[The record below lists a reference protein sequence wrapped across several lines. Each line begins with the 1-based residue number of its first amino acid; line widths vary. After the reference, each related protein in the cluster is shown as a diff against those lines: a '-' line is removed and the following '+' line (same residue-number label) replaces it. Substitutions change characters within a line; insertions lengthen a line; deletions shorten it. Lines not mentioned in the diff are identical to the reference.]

1 MFFLFPNESHVTTFK
16 ANKGNPGEPL
26 IENGGGVETHKR
38 KTGIYFIA
46 GNLFI

>member
-1 MFFLFPNESHVTTFK
+1 MQTGEMKEEIHPKEEK
-16 ANKGNPGEPL
+16 KREREPL